1 MKRTEKVEVR
11 LTPEEKLN
19 LEQKAKAVG
28 VSQSVLIRSLLQSDH
43 RIVVLGDGQNILA
56 NLYKIHEALEKCL
69 AFKSLTLMDA
79 SSLRNQMIKITA
91 ALCSISDYLS
101 ELSEDE
107 EDNEDV
113 DTEDGQ

>member
-19 LEQKAKAVG
+19 LEQKSKAVG

-43 RIVVLGDGQNILA
+43 RIVVLGDGQNILDY
-56 NLYKIHEALEKCL
+56 LYQIHTTLEKCL
-69 AFKSLTLMDA
+69 ALKSLSLMDA
-79 SSLRNQMIKITA
+79 SSLRNQMIKITV
-91 ALCSISDYLS
+91 ALCTISDYLS

-107 EDNEDV
+107 EEDDDV
-113 DTEDGQ
+113 SAENGQ